1 MPTTIGGFT
10 VSAVSGSLLG
20 AAIFFIIG
28 WIISAIIIYFV
39 AKLFEQK
46 EGIGTAFLAALVGAI
61 IYALAYFFLG
71 SGLLAA
77 VVAGLGWLIA
87 LAMLYEMS
95 GFRALAVAVVVWIV
109 AVIVGWF
116 LPTVL
121 GPL

>member
-1 MPTTIGGFT
+1 M
-10 VSAVSGSLLG
+10 ALLG
-20 AAIFFIIG
+20 AVVFFVIG

-39 AKLFEQK
+39 TKLFEQS

-87 LAMLYEMS
+87 LASLYDMS
-95 GFRALAVAVVVWIV
+95 GLRSIAVAVVVWIV
-109 AVIVGWF
+109 AVVVGLF